1 MHVSPPADAKRPYGP
16 APTGSQVAAR
26 EPERSRSEILD
37 SVVVAADSRRVV
49 IRLVGGEELDV
60 GAVQGREAAMK
71 LARETAAAVDDAV
84 LARTWPEVG
93 DRLLRPGAIVSVD
106 VVRD

>member
-16 APTGSQVAAR
+16 APTGPQVAGR
-26 EPERSRSEILD
+26 EPERSRAEILD
-37 SVVVAADSRRVV
+37 SVVLAADGRRVV
-49 IRLVGGEELDV
+49 IRLLGGEELDV
-60 GAVQGREAAMK
+60 GSVQGREAAMA

-84 LARTWPEVG
+84 LQRTWPEVG

-106 VVRD
+106 IVRS